1 MRHASRA
8 SFLVIGLAIL
18 LATPAYSQTTSAYP
32 TSNAAATP
40 VAYVYVGTS
49 KGVDFYD
56 AASNGKLTLVK
67 GSPFQTSGLAIGSNG
82 KYFISL
88 GTYWVH
94 SYPVTSTGA
103 IGKQV
108 STIDTQNYYGNGR
121 CGSEIGRAHV

>member
-1 MRHASRA
+1 MN
-8 SFLVIGLAIL
+8 FLLTGPRLIFCLAVL
-18 LATPAYSQTTSAYP
+18 SAGPAFSQTSSEKAI
-32 TSNAAATP
+32 SNTAAAP

-49 KGVDFYD
+49 KGVDLYD

-88 GTYWVH
+88 GTDFIH
-94 SYPVTSTGA
+94 SYAVTSSGA

-108 STIDTQNYYGNGR
+108 STINTQL
-121 CGSEIGRAHV
+121 